1 AREHFEF
8 RRMEPAAPG
17 EILDAGKRRRRL
29 LRFDRPRGVVAQ
41 AADEFEAEA
50 DRADG
55 RPLPVLPPGGGTLR
69 RSSSDFRAE
78 ASSAPTGAG
87 APDSASGTFLS
98 SQRQFQPEVCTSS
111 GRTSTPW
118 RSASLIRVAGW

>member
-55 RPLPVLPPGGGTLR
+55 RPPPVLPPAPSRPLPGGRDASAIQLGLPGGGKLR
-69 RSSSDFRAE
+69 PYGCRCARFGVGNVSLLPA
-78 ASSAPTGAG
+78 AIPAG
-87 APDSASGTFLS
+87 GLHV
-98 SQRQFQPEVCTSS
+98 E
-111 GRTSTPW
+111 RTNEHSM
-118 RSASLIRVAGW
+118 AF